1 MLTREQFQQKIT
13 EGVRI
18 LDGATGSNLRNAGMP
33 KGMDI
38 FSKRGRLWQRE
49 SEEHLEYAHEPQ
61 MLEKLLN
68 EHGFIDVRVCTDCP
82 QGDDGRIFI
91 IAKNT
96 AH

>member
-1 MLTREQFQQKIT
+1 MCY
-13 EGVRI
+13 
-18 LDGATGSNLRNAGMP
+18 
-33 KGMDI
+33 GMDI